1 MEVGL
6 SRTKGR
12 DENNRMDQED
22 LSFYKSV
29 KHGYDELSEEY
40 SNRIK
45 VVDANQTYE
54 NVEKDALE
62 IVEGFLKNEL

>member
-1 MEVGL
+1 
-6 SRTKGR
+6 
-12 DENNRMDQED
+12 MDQED

-54 NVEKDALE
+54 NVEKNALE